1 MGLAKFAKQLV
12 GIQAYQDRK
21 EALATRQSAEFRY
34 ENAKSIYDKVEK
46 KTKDAI
52 SEFGKVRLNSLK
64 NTVGRFL
71 TYLKDMEQKNKE
83 KSYEILD
90 DIQIPQETVNEL
102 GNLEINA
109 STALAGTAAAG
120 TLGAVAAFGAASAAP
135 AAVTGAV
142 TALASASTGTA
153 IASLHGVAA
162 TNAVLAWLGGGSLAA
177 GGGGMAAGAATLATI
192 TTAATA
198 AAGGFV
204 AIAAAGLVASH
215 HYSKK
220 LTEAKEY
227 EKNVD
232 IAVKKMETAIVVLD
246 GIKARAKEL
255 KNVTEELER
264 RATRELDYLEPLIP
278 DFDFKHEFY
287 TKTFQKCGLLVKA
300 LGELAK
306 TPLLENNG
314 KVSSASQNI
323 ISKTH
328 TLLNSEL

>member
-1 MGLAKFAKQLV
+1 MGFIKFAKQLV
-12 GIQAYQDRK
+12 GVQAYQDRK
-21 EALATRQSAEFRY
+21 EAQSIKINAEKNY
-34 ENAKSIYDKVEK
+34 YNAKSDYDRVET
-46 KTKDAI
+46 KTKGIVSD
-52 SEFGKVRLNSLK
+52 FGVIRLNSLK

-71 TYLKDMEQKNKE
+71 AYLKDMEQKNKE

-109 STALAGTAAAG
+109 STALAGTATAG
-120 TLGAVAAFGAASAAP
+120 ALGAVAAFGAASAAP

-153 IASLHGVAA
+153 IASLHGAAA
-162 TNAVLAWLGGGSLAA
+162 TNAVLAWLGGGSIAA

-227 EKNVD
+227 EKRVD
-232 IAVKKMETAIVVLD
+232 VAVEQMKTAEVVLE
-246 GIKARAKEL
+246 GICARATEL
-255 KNVTEELER
+255 KNTTKELEH
-264 RATRELDYLEPLIP
+264 RAAMELDLLEPLVP
-278 DFDFKHEFY
+278 DFDFKNEFY
-287 TKTFQKCGLLVKA
+287 AKRFQKCGLLIKA

-306 TPLLENNG
+306 TPLLEDNG
-314 KVSSASQNI
+314 NVSLASQQI

>member
-1 MGLAKFAKQLV
+1 MGLAKFVKQLV

-21 EALATRQSAEFRY
+21 EALVTRQNAEFRY
-34 ENAKSIYDKVEK
+34 ESAKANYDKVEQ
-46 KTKDAI
+46 KTKYAI
-52 SEFGKVRLNSLK
+52 NEFGKVRLNSLK

-198 AAGGFV
+198 AGGFV

-215 HYSKK
+215 HYAKK

-227 EKNVD
+227 EKSVE
-232 IAVKKMETAIVVLD
+232 IAIKKMNAAEVVLD

-264 RATRELDYLEPLIP
+264 RASSELDYLEPLIP

-306 TPLLENNG
+306 TPLLEDDG
-314 KVSSASQNI
+314 KVSSASQKI

>member
-1 MGLAKFAKQLV
+1 MGLAKFVKQLV

-21 EALATRQSAEFRY
+21 EALVTRQNAEFRY
-34 ENAKSIYDKVEK
+34 ESAKANYDKVEQ
-46 KTKDAI
+46 KTKYAI
-52 SEFGKVRLNSLK
+52 NEFGKVRLNSLK

-135 AAVTGAV
+135 VAVTGAV

-198 AAGGFV
+198 AGGFV

-215 HYSKK
+215 HYAKK

-227 EKNVD
+227 EKSVE
-232 IAVKKMETAIVVLD
+232 IAIKKMNAAEVVLD

-264 RATRELDYLEPLIP
+264 RASSELDCLEPLIP

-306 TPLLENNG
+306 TPLLEDDG
-314 KVSSASQNI
+314 KVSSASQKI